1 MSDQRTTQTTA
12 TDERYAG
19 NPAEIYERHFV
30 PTIGLPF
37 ARRLL
42 ATAGLGE
49 GESVLDV
56 ACGTGVAARLAAE
69 AVGPTGSVTGVDVN
83 PGMLAVA
90 RAATPAGTTV
100 AWYGAPA
107 EDLPLPDASVDAV
120 LCSLGF
126 QFFTDK
132 VGALREMRRV
142 LAPGGRAVL
151 VTPGPTPPLFQ
162 VLDGVLSDHLGPGA
176 SVFVTTVFSVHDPA
190 EVRDLL
196 RTAGFGDVDVEST
209 TLRLRLPPP
218 ADFLWQYV
226 LGTPL
231 SAMAAHLDG
240 EARAAL
246 EREVVARWR
255 PFTDGGSLGL
265 DVGSL
270 VATARPDHRPGR

>member
-1 MSDQRTTQTTA
+1 M
-12 TDERYAG
+12 
-19 NPAEIYERHFV
+19 
-30 PTIGLPF
+30 
-37 ARRLL
+37 
-42 ATAGLGE
+42 
-49 GESVLDV
+49 
-56 ACGTGVAARLAAE
+56 
-69 AVGPTGSVTGVDVN
+69 N

-151 VTPGPTPPLFQ
+151 GTPGPTPPLFQ

-196 RTAGFGDVDVEST
+196 RTAGFGAVDVEST

-218 ADFLWQYV
+218 GDFLWQ
-226 LGTPL
+226 
-231 SAMAAHLDG
+231 
-240 EARAAL
+240 
-246 EREVVARWR
+246 
-255 PFTDGGSLGL
+255 
-265 DVGSL
+265 
-270 VATARPDHRPGR
+270 